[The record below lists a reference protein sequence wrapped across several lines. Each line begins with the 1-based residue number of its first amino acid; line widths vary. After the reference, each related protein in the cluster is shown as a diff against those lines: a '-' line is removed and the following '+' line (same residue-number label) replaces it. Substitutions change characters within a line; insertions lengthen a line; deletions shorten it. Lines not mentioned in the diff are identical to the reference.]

1 MRIDIVWHSWW
12 IGLES
17 QRTNKRRHNGREQ
30 NGILLS
36 RNQASVVRRETTASA
51 VRQIRANNTGFYG
64 SVVQLAR
71 ALACHARGHGFEPR
85 RSRQGILPNQKSL
98 FARVSTVRCAVGF
111 TKRWRLKSPNRAL
124 YASLVQLAET
134 LDSNSR

>member
-1 MRIDIVWHSWW
+1 MPEVRIDIVWHSWW

-17 QRTNKRRHNGREQ
+17 QRTSKRRHNGREQ

-51 VRQIRANNTGFYG
+51 VRQTRANNTGLYG

-71 ALACHARGHGFEPR
+71 TLACHARGHGFEPR
-85 RSRQGILPNQKSL
+85 RSRQGTLPNQKSL
-98 FARVSTVRCAVGF
+98 CSGQHCQMCSWLSQKVEVQIPQPSNICLF
-111 TKRWRLKSPNRAL
+111 SPIGRD
-124 YASLVQLAET
+124 T
-134 LDSNSR
+134 